1 MGFNKD
7 VTDEEVR
14 DRIKNGTIL
23 QILNKVPVKRGETYF
38 LKARTVHAIG
48 PGCLVCEIQQSS
60 NVTYRLYDY
69 GRASYKGKSRP
80 LQIDKALAVL
90 DMKKNKADFR
100 SQYSVLE
107 FPGYSKQLLGQC
119 KYFTAT
125 KYRVNGELS
134 LAAAGA
140 SQAFFVPFLAHG
152 GFGPVF
158 FPYAAFSGMPPSI
171 FLKRIYVII

>member
-1 MGFNKD
+1 M
-7 VTDEEVR
+7 
-14 DRIKNGTIL
+14 
-23 QILNKVPVKRGETYF
+23 
-38 LKARTVHAIG
+38 KARTVHAIG

-90 DMKKNKADFR
+90 DMKKNNADFR

-140 SQAFFVPFLAHG
+140 SFRAVIVIEGSGKIGNGHITMNTALGDTWFVGSKEIVNIKGKLT
-152 GFGPVF
+152 
-158 FPYAAFSGMPPSI
+158 
-171 FLKRIYVII
+171 VIIASI